1 MINFIKIAKTLELNK
16 LDNSNENLFWLNN
29 TWKTLVLIS
38 VNLVGLEIKMNVGN
52 IMGNVW

>member
-1 MINFIKIAKTLELNK
+1 MIDFIKIAKTLELNK
-16 LDNSNENLFWLNN
+16 LENSNENLFWLNN
-29 TWKTLVLIS
+29 SWKTLVLIS